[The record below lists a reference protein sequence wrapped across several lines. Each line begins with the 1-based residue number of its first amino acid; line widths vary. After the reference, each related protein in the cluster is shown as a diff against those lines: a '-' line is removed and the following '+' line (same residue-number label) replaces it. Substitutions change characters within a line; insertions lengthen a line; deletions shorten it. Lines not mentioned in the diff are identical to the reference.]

1 MGSPDPR
8 QVRENHSETVC
19 MYLHAKFETYI
30 YKIMYVTCANF
41 KKKSKETVTVEESL
55 FRGGHKCSIFFS
67 RTYTSKFEVNM
78 SLFENLV
85 IKLSNKIFHL

>member
-41 KKKSKETVTVEESL
+41 KKNRRKLSPLKSPYFVEATS
-55 FRGGHKCSIFFS
+55 SIFFS

-85 IKLSNKIFHL
+85 RKLSNKIFHL